1 MNPRRCRNGTG
12 IPSRLPARWAAL
24 LLVLGVSAAA
34 PLPATAGTPRPVA
47 AVAAGDE
54 LPTCPPAGTTAPRR
68 PPTAPPGPGAC
79 RAAPTRVV
87 PARPVPA
94 TRVAPADPG
103 SSGGHWAP
111 AGGGPSGGSAGLAGR
126 PGEDADGYRHLG
138 AYSENDYAA
147 VGATLQVRDTG
158 VRRRSNDFVAAR
170 VMARAD
176 VAGRTRWIE
185 AGWTEDGWL
194 DDDAQHVYT
203 YDSSGG
209 DWTYYDQYP
218 VHDGDRIS
226 VVVES
231 GPAVNGGT
239 TWRAYLWWDNRWNL
253 LAAPTLPFG
262 PRAQLEQY
270 VEVYV
275 DPRRGGRY
283 PVPGVAV
290 SGSVVVADPGG
301 DAVPWRDPAVPTD
314 TSPAYP
320 GYCVSWQERFDSWS
334 AGTC

>member
-1 MNPRRCRNGTG
+1 
-12 IPSRLPARWAAL
+12 
-24 LLVLGVSAAA
+24 V
-34 PLPATAGTPRPVA
+34 
-47 AVAAGDE
+47 
-54 LPTCPPAGTTAPRR
+54 
-68 PPTAPPGPGAC
+68 
-79 RAAPTRVV
+79 PTRVV
-87 PARPVPA
+87 PADQQVSPGDG
-94 TRVAPADPG
+94 TAD
-103 SSGGHWAP
+103 
-111 AGGGPSGGSAGLAGR
+111 AGGTGPAGR

-203 YDSSGG
+203 YDSTGG

-231 GPAVNGGT
+231 GPAANGGT

-290 SGSVVVADPGG
+290 SGTIVVADPGG